1 MLSAPPYMRTGDVL
15 NQSFAV
21 LLFSDGQGARYM
33 QHGRSGHCLHRGY
46 VRLVQLC
53 A

>member
-1 MLSAPPYMRTGDVL
+1 MLLAPSSTRTGNVL
-15 NQSFAV
+15 NQSLAV
-21 LLFSDGQGARYM
+21 LLVSDGQGARYK
-33 QHGRSGHCLHRGY
+33 QHGRSGHYLHRGY